1 MSVKEENK
9 NLEKKVVVKEE
20 EQTESTEM
28 VVSEEKESKKAK
40 AKKIGKTI
48 LKVAGVGAV
57 GFIGYLLG
65 ARTSRKSEEESVND
79 GEVLEAEI
87 IDEE

>member
-1 MSVKEENK
+1 MSVKKENE

-20 EQTESTEM
+20 EQAESTEM
-28 VVSEEKESKKAK
+28 VVAEEKESNKTK

-57 GFIGYLLG
+57 GIVGYLLG
-65 ARTSRKSEEESVND
+65 AKMSRKSEESCNND

>member
-20 EQTESTEM
+20 EPTESTEM

-48 LKVAGVGAV
+48 LKVAGV